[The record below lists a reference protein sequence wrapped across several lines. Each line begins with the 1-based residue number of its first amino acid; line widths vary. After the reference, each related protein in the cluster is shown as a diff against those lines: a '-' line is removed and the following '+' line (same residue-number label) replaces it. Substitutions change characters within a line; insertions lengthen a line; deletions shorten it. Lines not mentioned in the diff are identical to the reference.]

1 MAAGNKFATILS
13 RNTSRMTVVL
23 VYVALEWVLI
33 VLLLLNSLFSYLIRK
48 FVAYFGLKPP
58 CLWCSRIDHLLEP
71 CREFEG
77 HPFIESVCE
86 AHAKEISRLGYCL
99 KHGRLVEACRTC
111 EDCSLARGCHQGSV
125 IASVSLVAQTDVGDE
140 GEEAKCSCCGAG
152 LNDGFYSKY
161 FLKKGLFK
169 PSWDVLADAH
179 KVTSVIREDEEEE
192 EEGKKRKGADQD
204 GDGDKNDDAGQE
216 VVEDEEGEEERR
228 KMVVVMEEEDGEIVE
243 KVVDVPLAKAWIGSI
258 VDSDGGDSSCN
269 ITGLNLIDSCDCD
282 RRRLVPV
289 EIIDSVTQPYVLGA
303 KEPSVGGLD
312 NARLN
317 LLDSPDDHVQR
328 ESPEN
333 ESVAY
338 YHGCSP
344 AVELQ
349 RSLAEDGSLTCLDQ
363 NNRRETVDARDESDG
378 MAIAGQAEDSDK
390 VFPMDDQITAPA
402 TKGTIPVEEKS
413 TISKDGLVHEESV
426 VRPSECT
433 EGASSTSSYDDAQ
446 KSLTSSGL
454 KVEEEQG
461 PRGVRESVTEE
472 IDRCSALETSCV
484 TGKMEERIIQL
495 SLGSEFNEIDEET
508 EPETPNHMDGFQS
521 LHKRLMIDRKESGIE
536 PVDVSVLSE
545 PEGGGMV
552 VAEQL
557 KAALKAE
564 RVALSALYAELEEE
578 RSASA
583 IAANQTMAMITRLQ
597 EEKAAMQMEALQYQR
612 MMEEQSEYD
621 QEALQLLNELMVKR
635 EKEKQELEKELELYR
650 KKVLHYEARERRM
663 RKTKA
668 NENGVGQI
676 LNHQVQRVSSASST
690 GGDSDE
696 LSADF
701 DDEDDGSDTIVESN
715 QNTPGEAVHNSSNE
729 HENTKLTTLDESLAD
744 FEQERLSILEQL
756 KALEEKLLTLSDE
769 ESESTM
775 IMNQVVGMHSA
786 VVPEESFELFVGNS
800 NLAGSHCVD
809 TDGKDVLFG
818 EDADLVVNGTPDHLT
833 SNGKR
838 HAHRDGPMPKQLL
851 PLFVAASCENGNEE
865 EVEDEEEKEASFN
878 HSDVHLCKHV
888 AIEEEVEQ
896 VYERLQA
903 LEADEEFLKHC
914 VNSLKKGDKGMQLL
928 QEILQH
934 LRDLRAVDETP
945 RSMKVSEI
953 TFCQV

>member
-1 MAAGNKFATILS
+1 MAAGNKFATMLS

-58 CLWCSRIDHLLEP
+58 CPWCSRIDHLLEP

-99 KHGRLVEACRTC
+99 KHRRLVEACRTC

-140 GEEAKCSCCGAG
+140 GEVAKCSCCGAG

-169 PSWDVLADAH
+169 PSWDVLSDGD
-179 KVTSVIREDEEEE
+179 KVASVIREEEEE
-192 EEGKKRKGADQD
+192 IEEEEKKRKGADED
-204 GDGDKNDDAGQE
+204 GEGDKDDDAGQDV
-216 VVEDEEGEEERR
+216 VVEEEKEEERR
-228 KMVVVMEEEDGEIVE
+228 KMVVVMEEEDADIVE
-243 KVVDVPLAKAWIGSI
+243 KVVDEPLGKASIGSI

-269 ITGLNLIDSCDCD
+269 ITALNLIDSCDSD
-282 RRRLVPV
+282 RRRLAPV

-303 KEPSVGGLD
+303 KETSVGRSD

-317 LLDSPDDHVQR
+317 LLDSFDDHLQR
-328 ESPEN
+328 ESLEN

-349 RSLAEDGSLTCLDQ
+349 GSLAEDGSLTCFDQ
-363 NNRRETVDARDESDG
+363 NNRRETVDERDESDG

-390 VFPMDDQITAPA
+390 VLPIHDQITATA
-402 TKGTIPVEEKS
+402 SKGTIPVEEKS
-413 TISKDGLVHEESV
+413 TISQDGIVHEEPV
-426 VRPSECT
+426 VRCSECT
-433 EGASSTSSYDDAQ
+433 EGASSTSSYDDTQ
-446 KSLTSSGL
+446 KSLTSSAL
-454 KVEEEQG
+454 NVEEEQG
-461 PRGVRESVTEE
+461 QGGVRESADEE
-472 IDRCSALETSCV
+472 IDGCFALETSCV
-484 TGKMEERIIQL
+484 TGKMEQRIKQL
-495 SLGSEFNEIDEET
+495 SLGSEVNEIDEER
-508 EPETPNHMDGFQS
+508 EPETPNHMDVFQS
-521 LHKRLMIDRKESGIE
+521 LHKRLMMERKESGIE
-536 PVDVSVLSE
+536 SVDISVLSE
-545 PEGGGMV
+545 PEGSEMV
-552 VAEQL
+552 VIEQL
-557 KAALKAE
+557 EAALKAE
-564 RVALSALYAELEEE
+564 RVAFSALYAELEEE

-701 DDEDDGSDTIVESN
+701 NDEDDGSDTIFESN

-744 FEQERLSILEQL
+744 FEHERLSILEQL

-775 IMNQVVGMHSA
+775 TMNQVVGMPGA

-800 NLAGSHCVD
+800 NLEGSHCVD
-809 TDGKDVLFG
+809 TDGKDELFG

-833 SNGKR
+833 SNCKR
-838 HAHRDGPMPKQLL
+838 PAHRTYDGPMPKQLL

-865 EVEDEEEKEASFN
+865 EVEDEEEEEASYN

-934 LRDLRAVDETP
+934 LRDLRAVEHRSRNLGDATP
-945 RSMKVSEI
+945 L
-953 TFCQV
+953 